1 MLSLTA
7 ADKRGVSRPIMT
19 PTLRELIRERVERLN
34 TIPTVPAIIRP
45 LLFYLERPVDQVEV
59 QRIVDLVSCDESISA
74 QCLRVANSALYFR
87 SREVKSVHGSIVV
100 LGVRQVREILLSCSL
115 LNLLPKDTWVIDPLI
130 FWEHSL
136 GCALV
141 SRFCA
146 RKARYKEPERA
157 YLAGLLHDL
166 GELINMMSFQEEFR
180 AATQLARSEQIPLH
194 QAEHSALGFTHCDT
208 GKILAEH
215 WRLPEDIIEVV
226 ENHHDVQQAKLHP
239 ALVALVSLSDRLCQL
254 HELGYGFK
262 ECPDWRLEED
272 PSWVILTRDYPSLAK
287 TEPTQFL
294 SEMEDYVVEA
304 RKLVR
309 SILRV

>member
-1 MLSLTA
+1 
-7 ADKRGVSRPIMT
+7 MT

-34 TIPTVPAIIRP
+34 SIPTVPAIIRP
-45 LLFYLERPVDQVEV
+45 LLFYLERPVDQVDV

-87 SREVKSVHGSIVV
+87 SREVKSVHGAIVV
-100 LGVRQVREILLSCSL
+100 LGVRQIREILLSCSL
-115 LNLLPKDTWVIDPLI
+115 LNLLPKDNWVIDPVV

-136 GCALV
+136 GCGLV

-166 GELINMMSFQEEFR
+166 GELVNMMAFQEEFR
-180 AATQLARSEQIPLH
+180 AAAQLARSEQIPLH
-194 QAEHSALGFTHCDT
+194 QAERSALGFTHCDT

-215 WRLPEDIIEVV
+215 WRLPEDITEVV
-226 ENHHDVQQAKLHP
+226 EHHHDVQQAKLYP
-239 ALVALVSLSDRLCQL
+239 ALVALVCLSDRLCQI
-254 HELGYGFK
+254 HELGYGIN
-262 ECPDWRLEED
+262 EPLDWKLEED
-272 PSWVILTRDYPSLAK
+272 PAWAILTRDYPILAN
-287 TEPTQFL
+287 TEPARFL
-294 SEMEDYVVEA
+294 LEMEQFIAEA

-309 SILRV
+309 SILRS

>member
-1 MLSLTA
+1 
-7 ADKRGVSRPIMT
+7 MT

-34 TIPTVPAIIRP
+34 SIPTVPAIIRP

-59 QRIVDLVSCDESISA
+59 QRIVDLVSCDETISA

-87 SREVKSVHGSIVV
+87 SREVRSVHGAVVV

-115 LNLLPKDTWVIDPLI
+115 LNLLPKQNWVIDPLV

-136 GCALV
+136 GCGLV

-146 RKARYKEPERA
+146 RKARFAEPERA

-166 GELINMMSFQEEFR
+166 GELVNMMSFQEEFR
-180 AATQLARSEQIPLH
+180 AAAQLARSEQIPLH
-194 QAEHSALGFTHCDT
+194 QAERSALGFTHCDT

-215 WRLPEDIIEVV
+215 WRLPEDIMEVV
-226 ENHHDVQQAKLHP
+226 EHHHDVQQAKLHP
-239 ALVALVSLSDRLCQL
+239 VLVALVSLSDQLCQL
-254 HELGYGFK
+254 HELGYDFN
-262 ECPDWRLEED
+262 ESPDWKLEED
-272 PSWVILTRDYPSLAK
+272 PSWAVLTRDFPMIAN
-287 TEPTQFL
+287 TEPARFL
-294 SEMEDYVVEA
+294 MEMEQFILEA

-309 SILRV
+309 SILRA

>member
-1 MLSLTA
+1 
-7 ADKRGVSRPIMT
+7 MT

-34 TIPTVPAIIRP
+34 HIPTVPAIIRP

-59 QRIVDLVSCDESISA
+59 QRIVDLVMCDESISA

-87 SREVKSVHGSIVV
+87 SREVKSVHGAIIV

-115 LNLLPKDTWVIDPLI
+115 LNLLPKDSWVIDPLH

-136 GCALV
+136 GCGLV

-146 RKARYKEPERA
+146 RKARFREPDRA

-166 GELINMMSFQEEFR
+166 GELVNMLSFQEEFR
-180 AATQLARSEQIPLH
+180 AAAQLARSEQIPLH
-194 QAEHSALGFTHCDT
+194 QAERSALGFTHCDT

-215 WRLPEDIIEVV
+215 WRLPEDIAEVV

-239 ALVALVSLSDRLCQL
+239 MLVALVSLSDRLCQVF
-254 HELGYGFK
+254 ELGYGLNEPTEFK
-262 ECPDWRLEED
+262 LEED
-272 PSWVILTRDYPSLAK
+272 PAWAVVTREYPPLAK
-287 TEPTQFL
+287 TDPAQFL
-294 SEMEDYVVEA
+294 MEMEPFVAEA

-309 SILRV
+309 SVLRS

>member
-1 MLSLTA
+1 
-7 ADKRGVSRPIMT
+7 MT

-34 TIPTVPAIIRP
+34 SIPTVPAIIRP

-59 QRIVDLVSCDESISA
+59 QRIVDLVMCDESISA

-87 SREVKSVHGSIVV
+87 SREVKSVHGAIIV

-115 LNLLPKDTWVIDPLI
+115 LNLLPKDSWVIDPLV

-136 GCALV
+136 GCGLV

-146 RKARYKEPERA
+146 RKARYREPDRA

-166 GELINMMSFQEEFR
+166 GELVNMMSFQEEFR
-180 AATQLARSEQIPLH
+180 AAAQLARSEQIPLH
-194 QAEHSALGFTHCDT
+194 QAERSALGFTHCDT

-215 WRLPEDIIEVV
+215 WRLPEDIAEV
-226 ENHHDVQQAKLHP
+226 EEHHHDVQQSKLHP
-239 ALVALVSLSDRLCQL
+239 VLTSIVSLSDRLCQV
-254 HELGYGFK
+254 HELGYNLNDSV
-262 ECPDWRLEED
+262 DWKLEED
-272 PSWVILTRDYPSLAK
+272 PAWAIMTRDYPILVT
-287 TEPTQFL
+287 TEPAHFLLEMEQFL
-294 SEMEDYVVEA
+294 AEA

-309 SILRV
+309 SILRN

>member
-1 MLSLTA
+1 
-7 ADKRGVSRPIMT
+7 MT

-34 TIPTVPAIIRP
+34 SIPTVPAIIRP

-59 QRIVDLVSCDESISA
+59 QRIVDLVSCDEAISA

-87 SREVKSVHGSIVV
+87 SREVRTVHGAIVV

-115 LNLLPKDTWVIDPLI
+115 LNLLPKQNWVIDPLV

-136 GCALV
+136 GCGLV

-146 RKARYKEPERA
+146 RKARFAEPERA

-166 GELINMMSFQEEFR
+166 GELVNMTSFQEEFR
-180 AATQLARSEQIPLH
+180 AAAQLARSEQIPLH
-194 QAEHSALGFTHCDT
+194 QAELSALGFTHCDT

-215 WRLPEDIIEVV
+215 WRLPEDITEVV
-226 ENHHDVQQAKLHP
+226 EHHHDVQQAKLHP
-239 ALVALVSLSDRLCQL
+239 ALVAMVSLSDQL
-254 HELGYGFK
+254 SQLNELGYDVNGS
-262 ECPDWRLEED
+262 PDWKLEED
-272 PSWVILTRDYPSLAK
+272 PSWAILTR
-287 TEPTQFL
+287 EFPTIANADPAQFL
-294 SEMEDYVVEA
+294 MEMEQFIVEA

-309 SILRV
+309 SILRA

>member
-1 MLSLTA
+1 
-7 ADKRGVSRPIMT
+7 MT

-34 TIPTVPAIIRP
+34 AIPTVPAIIRP

-87 SREVKSVHGSIVV
+87 SREVKSVHGAIVV
-100 LGVRQVREILLSCSL
+100 LGVRQIREILLSCSL
-115 LNLLPKDTWVIDPLI
+115 LNLLPKDKWAIDPLT

-136 GCALV
+136 GCGLV

-166 GELINMMSFQEEFR
+166 GELVNMLSFQEEFR
-180 AATQLARSEQIPLH
+180 AAAQLARTEHIPLH
-194 QAEHSALGFTHCDT
+194 EAEHSALGFTHCDT

-215 WRLPEDIIEVV
+215 WRLPEDITEVV
-226 ENHHDVQQAKLHP
+226 EHHHDVQQAKLYP
-239 ALVALVSLSDRLCQL
+239 ALVSLVSLADQFCHA
-254 HELGYGFK
+254 HELGYGASK
-262 ECPDWRLEED
+262 TPEWKLEED
-272 PSWVILTRDYPSLAK
+272 AGWAILTRDYSTLAETDSATFLLEMK
-287 TEPTQFL
+287 QF
-294 SEMEDYVVEA
+294 VTEA

-309 SILRV
+309 SILRN

>member
-1 MLSLTA
+1 
-7 ADKRGVSRPIMT
+7 MT

-34 TIPTVPAIIRP
+34 SIPTVPAIIRP

-59 QRIVDLVSCDESISA
+59 QRIVDLVSCDEAISA

-87 SREVKSVHGSIVV
+87 SREVRSVHGAIVV

-115 LNLLPKDTWVIDPLI
+115 LNLLPKQNWVIDPLV

-136 GCALV
+136 GCGLV

-146 RKARYKEPERA
+146 RKARFAEPERA

-166 GELINMMSFQEEFR
+166 GELVNMMSFQEEFR
-180 AATQLARSEQIPLH
+180 AAAQLARSEQIPLH
-194 QAEHSALGFTHCDT
+194 QAERSALGFTHCDT

-215 WRLPEDIIEVV
+215 WRLPEDIMEVV
-226 ENHHDVQQAKLHP
+226 EHHHDVQQAKLHP
-239 ALVALVSLSDRLCQL
+239 ELVALVSLSDQLCQL
-254 HELGYGFK
+254 HELAYDLS
-262 ECPDWRLEED
+262 EPPDWKLEED
-272 PSWVILTRDYPSLAK
+272 PSWAVLTREFPTITN
-287 TEPTQFL
+287 TEPGRFL
-294 SEMEDYVVEA
+294 TEMEQFILEA

-309 SILRV
+309 SILRG

>member
-1 MLSLTA
+1 
-7 ADKRGVSRPIMT
+7 MT

-34 TIPTVPAIIRP
+34 SIPTVPAIIRP

-59 QRIVDLVSCDESISA
+59 QRIVDLVSCDETISA

-87 SREVKSVHGSIVV
+87 SREVRSVHGAVVV

-115 LNLLPKDTWVIDPLI
+115 LNLLPKQNWVIDPLV

-136 GCALV
+136 GCGLV

-146 RKARYKEPERA
+146 RKARFAEPERA

-166 GELINMMSFQEEFR
+166 GELVNMMSFQEEFR
-180 AATQLARSEQIPLH
+180 AAAQLARSEQIPLH
-194 QAEHSALGFTHCDT
+194 QAELSALGFTHCDT

-215 WRLPEDIIEVV
+215 WRLPEDIMEVV
-226 ENHHDVQQAKLHP
+226 EHHHGVQQAKLHP
-239 ALVALVSLSDRLCQL
+239 VLVAMVSLSDQLCQL
-254 HELGYGFK
+254 NELGYDVNGS
-262 ECPDWRLEED
+262 PDWKLEED
-272 PSWVILTRDYPSLAK
+272 PSWAVLTREFRTIANSDPA
-287 TEPTQFL
+287 QFL
-294 SEMEDYVVEA
+294 TELEQFIMEA

-309 SILRV
+309 SVLRA

>member
-1 MLSLTA
+1 
-7 ADKRGVSRPIMT
+7 MT

-34 TIPTVPAIIRP
+34 NIPTVPAIIRP

-87 SREVKSVHGSIVV
+87 SREVKSVHGAIIV
-100 LGVRQVREILLSCSL
+100 LGVRQIREILLSCSL
-115 LNLLPKDTWVIDPLI
+115 LNLLPKDTWVIDPLM

-136 GCALV
+136 GCGLV

-146 RKARYKEPERA
+146 RKARFQEAERA

-166 GELINMMSFQEEFR
+166 GELVNMISFQEEFR
-180 AATQLARSEQIPLH
+180 AAAQLARSEQIPLE
-194 QAEHSALGFTHCDT
+194 QAERSALGFTHCDT

-215 WRLPEDIIEVV
+215 WRLPEDITEVV
-226 ENHHDVQQAKLHP
+226 EHHHDVQQAKLHP
-239 ALVALVSLSDRLCQL
+239 DLVSLVSLSDRLC
-254 HELGYGFK
+254 HVSELGYGMNEAAGWK
-262 ECPDWRLEED
+262 LEED
-272 PSWVILTRDYPSLAK
+272 PAWAILTRNYPSLGK
-287 TEPTQFL
+287 TEPAQFL
-294 SEMEDYVVEA
+294 LEMEQFVSES

-309 SILRV
+309 SILRA